1 MSQIT
6 IDGVTLNFKDSSF
19 TGDQW
24 EQVATWVLNGGA
36 EGIDKN
42 AEIATEKAT
51 QAIQAAAAAAA
62 SNSSAESNAKLSESY
77 AVGGTGSR
85 QGEDTDNAKY
95 YARLA
100 ASAAGGGV
108 LSVNGMLPDENGNVE
123 IDAGGGVKTV
133 NGVAP
138 DDSGNVVIDAGGG
151 VKTINNVA
159 PDENGNVQITANGIG
174 AATMTEVNNAISA
187 AITGAIEGS
196 Y

>member
-6 IDGVTLNFKDSSF
+6 IGETTFNFKDSAF

-36 EGIDKN
+36 ENIDKN
-42 AEIATEKAT
+42 AEIATEKAG
-51 QAIQAAAAAAA
+51 QAISAASTAAA
-62 SNSSAESNAKLSESY
+62 SSSAAQSY
-77 AVGGTGSR
+77 AVGGTGTR

-95 YARLA
+95 YAQLA
-100 ASAAGGGV
+100 HSAAGGGV
-108 LSVNGMLPDENGNVE
+108 LSVNGVIPDENGNVV
-123 IDAGGGVKTV
+123 IDSGGVKTV

-138 DDSGNVVIDAGGG
+138 DDSGNVVIDVDDGG
-151 VKTINNVA
+151 VKTINGGA
-159 PDENGNVQITANGIG
+159 PDENGNVEITANGIG
-174 AATMTEVNNAISA
+174 AATMSEVNAAIAA